1 MSRTGLAAEVPSLEL
16 CREMAAI
23 PAFVEPF
30 RETTLVW
37 LDDGEH
43 GIGLTERESV
53 DEDIPAPT
61 VREMLA
67 WLRLEL
73 GSEPVG
79 YDGCNHYIETWNGR
93 QIDLDIITDPDALAR
108 ACIEAAK

>member
-67 WLRLEL
+67 WLKGKGTDLFGWTAEVQS
-73 GSEPVG
+73 GEWSVS
-79 YDGCNHYIETWNGR
+79 YD
-93 QIDLDIITDPDALAR
+93 ITDPDRLAR
-108 ACIEAAK
+108 ARIEAAK